1 MCTPIHKY
9 LWTKFNLYTRYTLS
23 LLKYY
28 SSTMKVM
35 WKYIHK
41 YLIYCVHSSSE
52 QGEQYGFRLLYK
64 GVWTQACDT
73 LTVNQDG

>member
-1 MCTPIHKY
+1 
-9 LWTKFNLYTRYTLS
+9 
-23 LLKYY
+23 
-28 SSTMKVM
+28 MKVM